1 MIDIESIRKEGF
13 LAELTDDEL
22 ETVVGIM
29 GKQHFALGETL
40 FKASQQ
46 DRSLHL
52 IRSGEIK
59 FCVAAPD
66 GEQFTLIILKEGDM
80 FGGMSFVDGSPRSA
94 TAIAIADVETYR
106 IEWSD
111 FKAVAEAH
119 PHLAF
124 KLACSIIASAHDIV
138 RNMNSRYI
146 EMLNYMWGRKRFT

>member
-1 MIDIESIRKEGF
+1 MIDIQSIKKEGF
-13 LAELTDDEL
+13 LAGLTDEEL
-22 ETVVGIM
+22 RAVAAVM
-29 GKQHFALGETL
+29 RKKHFALGETL

-80 FGGMSFVDGSPRSA
+80 FGGMSFLDGTPRTA

-111 FKAVAEAH
+111 FEPVAEAH
-119 PHLAF
+119 PRMAF
-124 KLACSIIASAHDIV
+124 TLACSIAGSAHDIV

-146 EMLNYMWGRKRFT
+146 EMINYMWGRKRFT